1 MSSLASATNL
11 FEDEDFPATEESL
24 GRGKKYPPNVWVRPS
39 ELGLTQLFN
48 EGVDPNDIIQGH
60 VGDCWLM
67 SAIGSLAK
75 FPKFIQEVTF
85 GGITEVSA
93 TGKYEIYLWD
103 CVDEDWVCVVI
114 DDRIPV
120 DAETKRPLFARPCG
134 NELWV
139 ILLEKAFAK
148 YSYNGWRSMNG
159 GQPACALQMLVGV
172 RAYPR
177 FNKRNDG
184 KWSCKIATSK
194 LRGDV
199 YRRECRGAPDCGPVR
214 SNEPTTRVATW
225 MSPCHSPLG
234 AQKLEDEELWW
245 ELVWCAQAG
254 YLMGCMINSPTEE
267 SKTMNLVGHHMYSLL
282 DIANEPAGIAGV
294 RLVQLRNPWGSKEY
308 NGPWCDGSPEWHTS
322 DGKKIAEGVGQQ
334 DKSDGT
340 FWMPWETFVLLF
352 TFIEYV
358 PARLNRYVGCGK
370 EQRDVVGLGGFFD
383 FKKQSES
390 GDALQP
396 ILLSGRK
403 GNVISWNLPSNY
415 DSTGRA
421 PWIGVFKKNDKN
433 LLGEEWYYGHTEKRM
448 GGIRWEP
455 KYFPTEN
462 GEYDLAIFQ
471 DKELARI
478 TFELHGDYVYSR
490 EHRIMNW

>member
-1 MSSLASATNL
+1 
-11 FEDEDFPATEESL
+11 
-24 GRGKKYPPNVWVRPS
+24 
-39 ELGLTQLFN
+39 
-48 EGVDPNDIIQGH
+48 
-60 VGDCWLM
+60 
-67 SAIGSLAK
+67 
-75 FPKFIQEVTF
+75 
-85 GGITEVSA
+85 
-93 TGKYEIYLWD
+93 
-103 CVDEDWVCVVI
+103 
-114 DDRIPV
+114 
-120 DAETKRPLFARPCG
+120 
-134 NELWV
+134 
-139 ILLEKAFAK
+139 
-148 YSYNGWRSMNG
+148 MNG

-194 LRGDV
+194 LRGNV

-282 DIANEPAGIAGV
+282 DVANEPAGIAGV
-294 RLVQLRNPWGSKEY
+294 RLVQLRNPWGRKEY

-334 DKSDGT
+334 DKTDGT

-358 PARLNRYVGCGK
+358 PARLNRYVGGGK

-403 GNVISWNLPSNY
+403 GMSYPGAIQLRFHRKGPMDRCVQEERQNPIRGRVVLRTHWKTNGRHSLGAKVLPNRKWRVWFGNIS
-415 DSTGRA
+415 R
-421 PWIGVFKKNDKN
+421 
-433 LLGEEWYYGHTEKRM
+433 
-448 GGIRWEP
+448 
-455 KYFPTEN
+455 
-462 GEYDLAIFQ
+462 
-471 DKELARI
+471 
-478 TFELHGDYVYSR
+478 
-490 EHRIMNW
+490 